1 MEVRWSS
8 IMGLPSFIT
17 PIMGKKKGYL
27 PLTTAWIAAT
37 SETDTTIL
45 NALNTFEAGLIAN
58 SLTTKFNAIY
68 PMVGGTS
75 GKHAFNFMNTS
86 LYSLTFNGGWT
97 HSATGALPNGVNAN
111 ANTGII
117 PDTILTVNNN
127 HLSFYSRSNTAVGL
141 SPNFK
146 VSIGAFNS
154 GTSSRIFA
162 LYLKTNG
169 TGNALY
175 ANTSGTTNQ
184 FAQGASI
191 DSRGWFIGNK
201 SANAIGGLTVSKNG
215 TSLASNSALP
225 TQTLYPISTNIFIS
239 GNAFGGTV
247 QYDDKECAMVTIGT
261 SLTSGEIS
269 TLYTLIQ
276 AFQTSLSRQ
285 V

>member
-1 MEVRWSS
+1 
-8 IMGLPSFIT
+8 MGRRLIYIKPAA
-17 PIMGKKKGYL
+17 GYL

-37 SETDTTIL
+37 GETSTTIL

-75 GKHAFNFMNTS
+75 GKHAFNFINTS

-97 HSATGALPNGVNAN
+97 HSATGALPNGTNAN
-111 ANTGII
+111 ANTTINAN
-117 PDTILTVNNN
+117 TILTVNDN
-127 HLSFYSRSNTAVGL
+127 HLSFYSRSNTAVGSGTNL
-141 SPNFK
+141 K
-146 VSIGAFNS
+146 VSIGAYS
-154 GTSSRIFA
+154 ATTVLRQLA
-162 LYLKTNG
+162 LFLKANG
-169 TGNALY
+169 TGNSY
-175 ANTSGTTNQ
+175 YQNTSGTLTQ
-184 FAQGASI
+184 IAVGAST

-201 SANAIGGLTVSKNG
+201 ASNAIGGLTVSRNA
-215 TSLASNSALP
+215 TSLGANTIAP
-225 TQTLYPISTNIFIS
+225 TQTLYPSANILLS

-247 QYDDKECAMVTIGT
+247 QYDDKECAMATIGT

-276 AFQTSLSRQ
+276 NFQTSLSRQ

>member
-1 MEVRWSS
+1 M
-8 IMGLPSFIT
+8 IINPYSFGT
-17 PIMGKKKGYL
+17 ASYL

-75 GKHAFNFMNTS
+75 AKHRYNFINTA

-97 HSATGALPNGVNAN
+97 HSATGALPSGTNGNAT
-111 ANTGII
+111 TGILGSN
-117 PDTILTVNNN
+117 LTVNSN
-127 HLSFYSRSNTAVGL
+127 HLSFYSRTNPAVATK
-141 SPNFK
+141 P
-146 VSIGAFNS
+146 SIGLFQGSLAL
-154 GTSSRIFA
+154 IF
-162 LYLKTNG
+162 YLKAVG
-169 TGNALY
+169 TGNVIYSNTGTALSTMY
-175 ANTSGTTNQ
+175 PT
-184 FAQGASI
+184 GAST

-201 SANAIGGLTVSKNG
+201 SSNAIGGLTVSKNG
-215 TSLASNSALP
+215 TLLASNLASP
-225 TQTLYPISTNIFIS
+225 TQTAYPNLSVLIS
-239 GNAFGGTV
+239 GNSLGGAV
-247 QYDDKECAMVTIGT
+247 VYDDKECAMATIGT

-276 AFQTSLSRQ
+276 AMQTSLSRQ

>member
-1 MEVRWSS
+1 
-8 IMGLPSFIT
+8 MGLPSFIT
-17 PIMGKKKGYL
+17 PIMGKKQGYL

-75 GKHAFNFMNTS
+75 AKHRYNFIDTS
-86 LYSLTFNGGWT
+86 LYSLTFNGFWT
-97 HSATGALPNGVNAN
+97 HSATGALPNGTNAN
-111 ANTGII
+111 ANTGINA
-117 PDTILTVNNN
+117 DTILTVNNN
-127 HLSFYSRSNTAVGL
+127 HLSFYSRSNTAVGV

-146 VSIGAFNS
+146 VSLGAFTS
-154 GTSSRIFA
+154 GTPLRQLS
-162 LYLKTNG
+162 LYLKASG
-169 TGNALY
+169 TGNVLY
-175 ANTSGTTNQ
+175 SNTSGTTNQ
-184 FAQGASI
+184 FPSGAST

-201 SANAIGGLTVSKNG
+201 ASNTIGGLTVSRNG
-215 TSLASNSALP
+215 TSLGTNTIAP
-225 TQTLYPISTNIFIS
+225 TQTLYPPSNIFLS
-239 GNAFGGTV
+239 GNTFGGTV
-247 QYDDKECAMVTIGT
+247 QYDDKECAMATIGT

-276 AFQTSLSRQ
+276 AFQTNLSRQ

>member
-1 MEVRWSS
+1 
-8 IMGLPSFIT
+8 
-17 PIMGKKKGYL
+17 MGKKQGYL

-37 SETDTTIL
+37 GETSTTIL

-58 SLTTKFNAIY
+58 SLTGKFNAIY

-97 HSATGALPNGVNAN
+97 HSATGALPNGTNAN
-111 ANTGII
+111 ANTGINAG
-117 PDTILTVNNN
+117 TILTVNNN
-127 HLSFYSRSNTAVGL
+127 HLSFYSRSNTAVGVV
-141 SPNFK
+141 PNSK

-154 GTSSRIFA
+154 GTSLRQLA
-162 LYLKTNG
+162 LYLKATG
-169 TGNALY
+169 TGNSY
-175 ANTSGTTNQ
+175 YQNTSGTLTQ
-184 FAQGASI
+184 IAGGANT

-201 SANAIGGLTVSKNG
+201 SANSIGGLTVSKNG
-215 TSLASNSALP
+215 TSLGANTVVP
-225 TQTLYPISTNIFIS
+225 TQTLYPSSNIFIS
-239 GNAFGGTV
+239 GNSFGFTI

-269 TLYTLIQ
+269 TLYTLINTM
-276 AFQTSLSRQ
+276 QTSLSRN